1 MVRLEKDRI
10 VIEIET
16 GCPADDLQELQRD
29 IIRMIRYYDYRDY
42 GENDGCPFIRVLDL
56 LESTLPEFDFYK
68 NLLKSKN

>member
-1 MVRLEKDRI
+1 MVKLEKDRI

-16 GCPADDLQELQRD
+16 GCPDDDLQELQRE
-29 IIRMIRYYDYRDY
+29 IIRMIRYYNYQDY
-42 GENDGCPFIRVLDL
+42 GNNNGCPFVHVLDL